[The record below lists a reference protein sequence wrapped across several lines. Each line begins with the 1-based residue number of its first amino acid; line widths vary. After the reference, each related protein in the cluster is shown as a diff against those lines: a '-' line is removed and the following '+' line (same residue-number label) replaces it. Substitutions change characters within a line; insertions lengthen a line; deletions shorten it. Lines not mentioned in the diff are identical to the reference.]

1 MRRPAFAPSRAQ
13 SLSGSDRRAI
23 GTSTRR
29 RFCSMR
35 CEPVF
40 ESPLSPFPRFTGR
53 RVTSERGRIRGVW
66 RGSSRGMPDAS
77 WLGRDMSPLRI
88 LVSNDDGVLA
98 PGIALLAE
106 VCATVGQVTVVAPDR
121 EQSGTS
127 HSLTLHRP
135 LRAHRRSDGAFQV
148 DGTPTDC
155 VLLALGALM
164 PAAPNWVFSGVNH
177 GPNMGEDV
185 LYSGTVS
192 AAMEG
197 LAAGV
202 PSVAISYGS
211 FDLEH
216 LESHRKGLERLITRI
231 VQVENFPGETL
242 LNINLPP
249 IPADQVKGV
258 KVTNLGSRVFHEEI
272 ATMKDPWGREV
283 HWIGGGRVTWSGGAD
298 SDFQAV
304 KDGYI
309 SVTPLHVDMTNYKLL
324 EVVGKW
330 DLGK

>member
-1 MRRPAFAPSRAQ
+1 MTAP
-13 SLSGSDRRAI
+13 GKP
-23 GTSTRR
+23 G
-29 RFCSMR
+29 
-35 CEPVF
+35 
-40 ESPLSPFPRFTGR
+40 
-53 RVTSERGRIRGVW
+53 
-66 RGSSRGMPDAS
+66 
-77 WLGRDMSPLRI
+77 LRI

-98 PGIALLAE
+98 PGIALLAD
-106 VCATVGQVTVVAPDR
+106 VCSTVGQVTVVAPDR

-164 PAAPNWVFSGVNH
+164 PDGPNWVMSGVNH

-202 PSVAISYGS
+202 PSIAISYGS

-216 LESHRKGLERLITRI
+216 LESHRTGLERLIQRI
-231 VQVENFPGETL
+231 VRVENFPGETL

-249 IPADQVKGV
+249 IPGDQVKGV

-283 HWIGGGRVTWSGGAD
+283 FWIGGGRVTWSGGSD

-309 SVTPLHVDMTNYKLL
+309 SVTPLHVDLTNYKLL

>member
-1 MRRPAFAPSRAQ
+1 MSAAGDVVPP
-13 SLSGSDRRAI
+13 
-23 GTSTRR
+23 
-29 RFCSMR
+29 
-35 CEPVF
+35 PV
-40 ESPLSPFPRFTGR
+40 PHP
-53 RVTSERGRIRGVW
+53 
-66 RGSSRGMPDAS
+66 PDDV
-77 WLGRDMSPLRI
+77 GLRI

-135 LRAHRRSDGAFQV
+135 LRAHRRADGAFQI

-164 PAAPNWVFSGVNH
+164 PEGPNWVVSGINH

-197 LAAGV
+197 LAAGI
-202 PSVAISYGS
+202 PSIAISYGS

-216 LESHRKGLERLITRI
+216 LQSHREGLERLIQGI
-231 VQVENFPGETL
+231 VRVENFPGETL

-249 IPADQVKGV
+249 IPGDQVKGV
-258 KVTNLGSRVFHEEI
+258 KVTNLGSRIFHEEI

-283 HWIGGGRVTWSGGAD
+283 YWIGGGRVTWSGGAD

-309 SVTPLHVDMTNYKLL
+309 SVTPLHVDLTNYKLL

-330 DLGK
+330 DLGRKKK